1 VSDLKTILVPWKKE
15 QTGFWWNET
24 CVMVLEHFGLPGDR
38 YTSHPETDQM
48 TFKFYNE
55 HDAMMCKILLSDRV

>member
-24 CVMVLEHFGLPGDR
+24 CGMVVEHFGLPGDR
-38 YTSHPETDQM
+38 YTSHPEADQM
-48 TFKFYNE
+48 TFRFHNE
-55 HDAMMCKILLSDRV
+55 QDAMMCKILLSDRI

>member
-24 CVMVLEHFGLPGDR
+24 CGMVLEHFGLPGDR

-48 TFKFYNE
+48 TFIFHNE
-55 HDAMMCKILLSDRV
+55 QDAMMCRILLSDRI